1 MFKTRK
7 IKKTLDES
15 SAFFLL
21 PLFLC
26 YFYYNIIKYMEK
38 INNERDK
45 NMIVKIIAVVFLL
58 YIISVPIIKTIFC
71 IKDFLLEKKIEKLRC
86 NKEYDL
92 AEKEWKDWK
101 SKEDILQD
109 DLNILNQCEKIFYK
123 NGKIELSKEI
133 KEMIKTT
140 EDKLSKTHDKEREYY
155 QKFSQ
160 IQERVWKTI

>member
-1 MFKTRK
+1 
-7 IKKTLDES
+7 
-15 SAFFLL
+15 
-21 PLFLC
+21 
-26 YFYYNIIKYMEK
+26 MEK

-58 YIISVPIIKTIFC
+58 YIISVPIVKTIFC

>member
-1 MFKTRK
+1 MITASAGNHAQGVAYAASKNGVKATIVMPTTTPL
-7 IKKTLDES
+7 IKVNRTKSYGADVVLYGDVYDE
-15 SAFFLL
+15 A
-21 PLFLC
+21 C
-26 YFYYNIIKYMEK
+26 
-38 INNERDK
+38 
-45 NMIVKIIAVVFLL
+45 AHA
-58 YIISVPIIKTIFC
+58 
-71 IKDFLLEKKIEKLRC
+71 
-86 NKEYDL
+86 YDL

-140 EDKLSKTHDKEREYY
+140 EDKLSKTHDTEREYY